1 MKNKT
6 RKTRTGILMVA
17 MLTTLLSFASDV
29 KLFTI
34 KHVAEKT
41 ELTLLKV
48 KKGNLLSIK
57 NNNGIVLFKESLKD
71 NDVYKKE
78 FDLTLLPDGAY
89 IFELDKG
96 FTINIIPFNVKTN
109 LVTFNKKKETTI
121 YKPLVRVKDD
131 TVYISKLALN
141 GASLKL
147 EIYFTSF
154 NSDNVE
160 LMLSETLKDPEII
173 KGIYKLSGLGLGTYK
188 IKMYAE
194 GRTFTKYI
202 N

>member
-34 KHVAEKT
+34 KNEAEKT

-57 NNNGIVLFKESLKD
+57 NNNGIVVFKESLKE
-71 NDVYKKE
+71 NDSYKKE
-78 FDLTLLPDGAY
+78 FDLTVLPDGAY
-89 IFELDKG
+89 VFELDKG
-96 FTINIIPFNVKTN
+96 LTINIIPFNVKNN

-141 GASLKL
+141 GAPLKL
-147 EIYFTSF
+147 EVYFTRF

-160 LMLSETLKDPEII
+160 LMFKKTLEDPEII

-188 IKMYAE
+188 IKMFTE
-194 GRTFTKYI
+194 GRTFTEYI

>member
-1 MKNKT
+1 
-6 RKTRTGILMVA
+6 MVA

-34 KHVAEKT
+34 KNEAEKT

-57 NNNGIVLFKESLKD
+57 NNNGIVVFKESLKE
-71 NDVYKKE
+71 NDSYKKE
-78 FDLTLLPDGAY
+78 FDLTVLPDGAY
-89 IFELDKG
+89 VFELDKG
-96 FTINIIPFNVKTN
+96 LTINIIPFNVKNN

-141 GASLKL
+141 GAPLKL
-147 EIYFTSF
+147 EVYFTRF

-160 LMLSETLKDPEII
+160 LMFKKTLEDPEII

-188 IKMYAE
+188 IKMFTE
-194 GRTFTKYI
+194 GRTFTEYI

>member
-34 KHVAEKT
+34 KNEAEKT

-57 NNNGIVLFKESLKD
+57 NNNGIVVFKESLKE
-71 NDVYKKE
+71 NDSYKKE
-78 FDLTLLPDGAY
+78 FDLTVLPDGAY
-89 IFELDKG
+89 VFELDKG
-96 FTINIIPFNVKTN
+96 LTINIIPFNVKNN

-141 GASLKL
+141 GAPLKL
-147 EIYFTSF
+147 EVYFTRF

-160 LMLSETLKDPEII
+160 LMFKKTLEDPEII

-188 IKMYAE
+188 IKMFTE